1 MSRPTIAVVAG
12 TRPEG
17 IKRAPVVHAL
27 RRRAGVETL
36 FVSTGQ
42 HREMLQQALAAFSLR
57 PDVDLD
63 VMRAG
68 QGLTDVAVAT
78 LARLQPIL
86 REARPAWV
94 VVQGDTTTAM
104 AAALGA
110 FHERIPV
117 AHVEA
122 GLRTN
127 ERYSPFPE
135 ELNRRI
141 VDQLSNAL
149 FAPTAHAREALLR
162 EGFPD
167 DRILVTGNTVV
178 DAIHLLR
185 ASGATRGRFSGGLDL
200 DALPGRMVLVTSH
213 RRESFG
219 AGLAAICRALVRL
232 ADRHPD
238 VTVVYPVH
246 LNPNVDR
253 PVRAALGGHP
263 RIALLPPVGYV
274 DLAALLERAHLV
286 LTDSGGI
293 QEEAPSYAK
302 PVLVLREVT
311 ERPEGV
317 EAGVAVVVGTRE
329 DNIVAEASRLL
340 EDRAAYERMATG
352 RNPYGDGRASERIAD
367 ALVEPRAAFEAGAAA
382 PG

>member
-1 MSRPTIAVVAG
+1 MTAQGPIAVVIG
-12 TRPEG
+12 TRPEA
-17 IKRAPVVHAL
+17 IKLAPVVHAL
-27 RRRAGVETL
+27 RRRRGLETL
-36 FVSTGQ
+36 FVTTGQ
-42 HREMLQQALAAFSLR
+42 HREMLQQALAAFALR

-63 VMRAG
+63 VMRSG
-68 QGLTDVAVAT
+68 QGLTDVAAAT

-86 REARPAWV
+86 RELRPAWV

-104 AAALGA
+104 AAALAA

-127 ERYSPFPE
+127 ARYSPFPE

-167 DRILVTGNTVV
+167 GRVLVTGNTVV
-178 DAIHLLR
+178 DAIHHLR
-185 ASGATRGRFSGGLDL
+185 ASGATRGRYSGGLDL
-200 DALPGRMVLVTSH
+200 DAIPGRLVLVTSH

-219 AGLAAICRALVRL
+219 AGLAAICRALVRIVE
-232 ADRHPD
+232 RHED
-238 VTVVYPVH
+238 VTIVYPVH
-246 LNPNVDR
+246 LNPNVDG

-293 QEEAPSYAK
+293 QEEAPSYGK

-317 EAGVAVVVGTRE
+317 EAGVAAVVGTRE
-329 DNIVAEASRLL
+329 DGIVAEASRLL
-340 EDRAAYERMATG
+340 ADRAAWERMATG
-352 RNPYGDGRASERIAD
+352 RNPYGDGRASERIAE
-367 ALVEPRAAFEAGAAA
+367 ALLDPRPAFEAGAAA
-382 PG
+382 P